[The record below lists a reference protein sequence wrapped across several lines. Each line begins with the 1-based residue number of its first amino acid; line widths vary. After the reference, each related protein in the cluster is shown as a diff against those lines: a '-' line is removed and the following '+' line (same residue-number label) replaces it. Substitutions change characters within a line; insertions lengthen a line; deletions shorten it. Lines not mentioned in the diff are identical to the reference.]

1 MAAGYVGATG
11 TREAREA
18 IARHHSFDSASGGE
32 VGPDDVIIAS
42 GASGAL
48 EIALTALLDGDSVL
62 LGESAPGEACR
73 AWEQEALA
81 EVSSHWDSDRPVLTL
96 LLPFNIDSGGL

>member
-62 LGESAPGEACR
+62 LGESHSEERRLC
-73 AWEQEALA
+73 LNFT
-81 EVSSHWDSDRPVLTL
+81 SHCGSDRPVLTTRL
-96 LLPFNIDSGGL
+96 VLDSAFY